1 MSLIDGAPL
10 NEFIASMKEKGDCFS
25 EDRILNIFS
34 QLIRALRYLHEDK
47 KIVHRDLKP
56 ANMILGEQDKLTITD
71 FGLAKHY
78 KDLSLMKST
87 VGTMIYWCPE
97 LVENKEYDKKA
108 DIWAAGCILYEMCT
122 LQPPF
127 YATNMLLLAK
137 KIAEVQFDKSLVG
150 GYSNLLQSVICSCL
164 TVNPSARPDSHQ
176 IGSML
181 AEHLMKQL
189 DDTLNDCALLENKIT
204 TERNRALKYLLIPL

>member
-1 MSLIDGAPL
+1 
-10 NEFIASMKEKGDCFS
+10 
-25 EDRILNIFS
+25 
-34 QLIRALRYLHEDK
+34 
-47 KIVHRDLKP
+47 
-56 ANMILGEQDKLTITD
+56 
-71 FGLAKHY
+71 
-78 KDLSLMKST
+78 
-87 VGTMIYWCPE
+87 
-97 LVENKEYDKKA
+97 VENKEYDKKA

-189 DDTLNDCALLENKIT
+189 DDTLNDCSLLENKIT
-204 TERNRALKYLLIPL
+204 TERNRALKQFEKKERNTSAKRMLFTGSPPASPHNQKLSPSRRSSLGSPLLLSISSQHLKEISDPVSDILQAVHKIVYITQATSLFS